1 MRRSARFTEHTRATR
16 EPCGPMI
23 SQPHAMKTA
32 SGPRPLRAMI
42 RSHAARLPSNTARG
56 ATGRSSGRHGMSIPP
71 PRLTNSKRISSRAD
85 SVARGD
91 LFGLCAGNG
100 RQSLDGCHAGIV
112 PWGLESVRTKNREQT
127 NKATRARA
135 TSSHPHS
142 LAKLSGSPTRS
153 ARRDAA
159 KTIVL
164 ATHHGAGM
172 EGVRPDGVCG
182 ERKGLS
188 VLLIAPLA
196 ALFIA
201 EPWRWLCGVFLLAG
215 RAAGWSAGR
224 RADTVGGARSGA
236 GLRHGAA
243 LAAGAALRPGE

>member
-1 MRRSARFTEHTRATR
+1 MGVGERQNKEQRTNEQSHK
-16 EPCGPMI
+16 G
-23 SQPHAMKTA
+23 A
-32 SGPRPLRAMI
+32 SNIVSPSLPRQTIWIPDPL
-42 RSHAARLPSNTARG
+42 P
-56 ATGRSSGRHGMSIPP
+56 
-71 PRLTNSKRISSRAD
+71 
-85 SVARGD
+85 
-91 LFGLCAGNG
+91 
-100 RQSLDGCHAGIV
+100 
-112 PWGLESVRTKNREQT
+112 
-127 NKATRARA
+127 
-135 TSSHPHS
+135 
-142 LAKLSGSPTRS
+142 
-153 ARRDAA
+153 RRDAA

-215 RAAGWSAGR
+215 RAAGWGAGQ

-236 GLRHGAA
+236 GLRRGAA